1 MPTIDARIVLILIL
15 VELPILLA
23 LIWALRKLRAQA
35 PDDQVLFVQRG
46 DKEVRYLPGERY
58 WRRPGDQIVRSL
70 STGKQTF
77 GVVVPHIVVGS
88 GLAVDV
94 HLRFVASLAIDRMEP
109 QEHLFDD
116 AQRHEAVAGLIKP
129 HLQRLVEKILRSSS
143 APTPSRIG
151 MGAFLSPLFG
161 ETLKDILKRLHFHAK
176 QDLAHQGIL
185 LTDQPLE
192 VESLMLSS
200 GVVDAYRA
208 LERRRFADVDRFEF
222 VKRIEAITPGV
233 SEQALVQL
241 YFAVDGPNGPLH
253 SMLSSGVIPAD
264 MLVADRNA
272 VVSLF
277 DAPDSLPVSLS
288 SLAPKQDYPLTV
300 EEMRLLKEL
309 GA

>member
-1 MPTIDARIVLILIL
+1 
-15 VELPILLA
+15 
-23 LIWALRKLRAQA
+23 
-35 PDDQVLFVQRG
+35 
-46 DKEVRYLPGERY
+46 
-58 WRRPGDQIVRSL
+58 VRSL

-116 AQRHEAVAGLIKP
+116 AQRHEVVAGLIKP
-129 HLQRLVEKILRSSS
+129 HLQRLVEKILRSPA
-143 APTPSRIG
+143 APTPSRLG

-161 ETLKDILKRLHFHAK
+161 ETLKDLLKRLHFHAK

-192 VESLMLSS
+192 VDSLMLPS
-200 GVVDAYRA
+200 GVVDAYHT
-208 LERRRFADVDRFEF
+208 LERRRFEDVDRFAF
-222 VKRIEAITPGV
+222 VKQIEAITPGV
-233 SEQALVQL
+233 SEQTLVQL
-241 YFAVDGPNGPLH
+241 YRAVDGPSGPLH
-253 SMLSSGVIPAD
+253 SVLSTGVIPAD

-272 VVSLF
+272 DLAFFGVPEGSQ
-277 DAPDSLPVSLS
+277 VSLS

-300 EEMRLLKEL
+300 EEMRLLKDL
-309 GA
+309 GS